1 MKNFSGGDYDDKHL
15 NRIRYLEVCYQ
26 KASKVDSLHTQM
38 SLVAKEKR
46 KLRRQTA
53 EREANARGMDLVPF
67 YGKTDRQEDLWECI
81 SRNIV
86 TIAVGPAG
94 TGKTLVSLWWGM
106 EHISRGQYSKIYYL
120 RSDVGCAHQRGRGA
134 LPGTMEEKMAPLV
147 MPVHDNLSVMMRS
160 PGAAEYLLNK
170 KIIEPIL
177 LEDVRGRSLNEAI
190 IIFDEAQNATPDQC
204 KTVLSRVGEDSKVI
218 ITGDTRQIDLEVFTR
233 HNGLLDA
240 YQRLSGLDNVGRI
253 QFNHEDIVRNSVIGK
268 ILQRYD
274 D

>member
-1 MKNFSGGDYDDKHL
+1 MTGSSGGDRNDKL
-15 NRIRYLEVCYQ
+15 NRIRFLEVCLN
-26 KASKVDSLHTQM
+26 KASTADSIHTQM
-38 SLVAKEKR
+38 AVTSKEKR
-46 KLRRQTA
+46 KVRRQTI
-53 EREANARGMDLVPF
+53 ERENQTRGMDLLHF
-67 YGKTDRQEDLWECI
+67 YGKTDRQNDLWDCI

-86 TIAVGPAG
+86 SIAVGPAG
-94 TGKTLVSLWWGM
+94 TGKTLVSLWWGLTHVSQGLY
-106 EHISRGQYSKIYYL
+106 ERVYYI

-147 MPVHDNLSVMMRS
+147 MPVYDNLSVMMRS
-160 PGAAEYLLNK
+160 PGAADYLLNK
-170 KIIEPIL
+170 KIVYPLL